1 MVPSLCIGPGRNQRG
16 LDRWLYEHE
25 HGNVTSSSQVGGK
38 HHKLFSDLCTNI
50 DLNCIWALK
59 VLSHINGKMKIQWF
73 LGILDLLLVVLNL
86 NLNHTSVIFNQMYRV
101 SAYVHRY
108 VRVWHHQQPF
118 ICRATVYHE
127 SHHICHT
134 ADYLPSS
141 TYEKNEIHGDVI
153 IALSNCRLTT
163 CRSSDRRNE
172 VIIL

>member
-1 MVPSLCIGPGRNQRG
+1 MVPSLCIGLGRNQRG

-25 HGNVTSSSQVGGK
+25 HGNVTSCSQVGGK

-50 DLNCIWALK
+50 NLNCIWALK

-108 VRVWHHQQPF
+108 VRVWHHNSHLYAELLFTMSQTTSVTLLI
-118 ICRATVYHE
+118 ICLPQSTRKTE
-127 SHHICHT
+127 PT
-134 ADYLPSS
+134 AM
-141 TYEKNEIHGDVI
+141 
-153 IALSNCRLTT
+153 LSL
-163 CRSSDRRNE
+163 
-172 VIIL
+172 L